1 MAEKYGVVPPK
12 FTKAWWEYF
21 WEYYKIHTIAIGFIV
36 IAVVTTAVQCATKEK
51 FDLTMTYA
59 GKLPITTEMSDKAEE
74 LCEPFIEDVDANGE
88 KNIFFQVMTISG
100 ERGFEEYDYALT
112 TKLQL
117 EYQMENSFIFMY
129 DEKQLETMM
138 NLDYVGEMFL
148 PVSEWAGD
156 VDESKIVKAPNGVG
170 YAVDISGSKLF
181 NDNGIICEGT
191 YLTIKLNNKPEQE
204 PAFEGS
210 KSIAKEIIK

>member
-1 MAEKYGVVPPK
+1 MAEKYGTVPPK
-12 FTKAWWEYF
+12 FTKAWWGYF
-21 WEYYKIHTIAIGFIV
+21 WDYYKIHTIVIAFLI

-59 GKLPITTEMSDKAEE
+59 GKLSYDTEATEKVEA

-100 ERGFEEYDYALT
+100 EKGFEEYDYALT

-117 EYQMENSFIFMY
+117 EYQLENSFIFMY
-129 DEKQLETMM
+129 DQKQLEPMM
-138 NLDYVGEMFL
+138 KLDYVDEMYV

-156 VDESKIVKAPNGVG
+156 VDESKIIKAPNGIG
-170 YAVDISGSKLF
+170 YAVDISDSKLF
-181 NDNGIICEGT
+181 NDNGIYCEGT
-191 YLTIKLNNKPEQE
+191 YLALKMNFKPEQA
-204 PAFEGS
+204 PAFESS